1 MKPFQD
7 QQFQVSS
14 VGKIYRRSMEMFA
27 HHLEDENG
35 NEIQLDDVGVDQPFF
50 VIFMGVT
57 GFTRTSATRIA

>member
-1 MKPFQD
+1 
-7 QQFQVSS
+7 
-14 VGKIYRRSMEMFA
+14 MFA

-35 NEIQLDDVGVDQPFF
+35 NEIQLDDVGVAQPFF